1 MRATTGLRAWAAIFA
16 RRLRSDEK
24 SGNTPTQDQAA
35 GEPAPNLDGPSYST
49 DRPIHSST
57 HDRFS
62 RVHFAYRIADTI
74 SGRADTS
81 GLVLGLYGQWGDGKT
96 SVLHMIEERLKEHP
110 DVVVAHFN
118 PWQFTTE
125 DQLLRGFFDTLSA
138 AVGAQLTSKKEEFG
152 AALKK
157 YGSVLSVV
165 NGGDAA
171 TGLGEALSTTTLE
184 NLKARVEGFLAD
196 GRLRVVVLV
205 DDIDRLDRAE
215 THLIFKLVKLSAGFS
230 RTTYLLAFDD
240 DVVAAALGER
250 YGAGGDASGRAFLE
264 KIIQVP
270 LHLPSA
276 ETSALREL
284 IYEGLNQA
292 LSVAEISLP
301 QQQIDAFVVR
311 FGAIEESLNTPRQAR
326 LYTNSLLFSLPMV
339 KGEVHIGEFMLLEA
353 LKLFHPRLYR
363 TLRENASLLLGRID
377 RDAEQRRNQFSQMI
391 EDATRELTPER
402 RKRMVSGVLHAL
414 FPRMGLAGY
423 GPEWESEWSREQRL
437 CSSSYFQKF
446 FAYGVSGSQ
455 LSDRH
460 LQQFLNDL
468 PQKTIA
474 EQDTALQELAKPA
487 VVASLIQ
494 RLRQHENHLPDA
506 VAIELAPLLARNGRL
521 FPYERG
527 MLSTGGVFT
536 QAGVVI
542 YFLLRGI
549 RDSGAKLELAREVL
563 RTASPVPFAS
573 EILRWMFPSPSFTPE
588 EQVFEESDFNG
599 LRAQLVTESIIPSDA
614 FEPLYRQFGS
624 RAIMPYSW
632 WKEVDSNGLANRLV
646 ACLDSDNSEVDH
658 FLDAFVGEAWDM
670 STGVPH
676 RSDLDRNDYDSI
688 ARLIDPEVVA
698 ARLRLRYGPE
708 LDSPQYHQNAQVP
721 LAHRFAHQFM
731 HMHVNAVAQADER
744 SKDQLPG
751 DDDQLS

>member
-1 MRATTGLRAWAAIFA
+1 MRAATRLQAWVAIFS
-16 RRLRSDEK
+16 RWLRSADK
-24 SGNTPTQDQAA
+24 SGSTPAQDQAA
-35 GEPAPNLDGPSYST
+35 GEPVPDCDGHSYSA
-49 DRPIHSST
+49 DRPIHTSA

-62 RVHFAYRIADTI
+62 RVHFAHRIADTI

-96 SVLHMIEERLKEHP
+96 SVLHMIEERLNEQP
-110 DVVVAHFN
+110 DLVVAHFN
-118 PWQFTTE
+118 PWQFTSE
-125 DQLLRGFFDTLSA
+125 DQLLRGFFDTLST

-152 AALKK
+152 EALKK
-157 YGSVLSVV
+157 YGSLLSVV

-171 TGLGEALSTTTLE
+171 TGLGEALSTTKLE
-184 NLKARVEGFLAD
+184 DLKARVEGFLAD

-240 DVVAAALGER
+240 AVVAAALGER

-276 ETSALREL
+276 DISALREL
-284 IYEGLNQA
+284 VYEGLNQA
-292 LSVAEISLP
+292 LSVAEISLA

-311 FGAIEESLNTPRQAR
+311 FGAIEESLSTPRQAL
-326 LYTNSLLFSLPMV
+326 LYTNSLLFSLPMI

-363 TLRENASLLLGRID
+363 ALRENASLLLGSFD
-377 RDAEQRRNQFSQMI
+377 RDVEQRRNQIAQMI
-391 EDATRELTPER
+391 EDATPELTPDR
-402 RKRMVSGVLHAL
+402 RNRMVSGVLHAL
-414 FPRMGLAGY
+414 FPRMGVTGY
-423 GPEWESEWSREQRL
+423 GSEWESEWSREQRL

-455 LSDRH
+455 LSDRR
-460 LQQFLNDL
+460 LQQFLDDL
-468 PQKTIA
+468 TKQTNA
-474 EQDTALQELAKPA
+474 EQDDALQQLAKPA
-487 VVASLIQ
+487 AVASLIQ
-494 RLRQHENHLPDA
+494 RLRQHEDHLPDA
-506 VAIELAPLLARNGRL
+506 VAIALAPLLARNGRL

-549 RDSGAKLELAREVL
+549 GHPDTKLELAREVL

-573 EILRWMFPSPSFTPE
+573 EILRWMFPSPSLTPE
-588 EQVFEESDFNG
+588 EQVFEDADFNH
-599 LRAQLVTESIIPSDA
+599 LRAQLVSECIVPSDSS
-614 FEPLYRQFGS
+614 EPLYKQYGRQ
-624 RAIMPYSW
+624 AIMSYGW
-632 WKEVDSNGLANRLV
+632 WRDVDATGLATRLV
-646 ACLDSDNSEVDH
+646 ACLDADDSEVDH

-676 RSDLDRNDYDSI
+676 RSDLDRNTYESI

-698 ARLRLRYGPE
+698 QRLRLRYEPE
-708 LDSPQYHQNAQVP
+708 LDSPQYHQSAQVS
-721 LAHRFAHQFM
+721 LTHRFAHQFM
-731 HMHVNAVAQADER
+731 HVHSVVVAQADEQ
-744 SKDQLPG
+744 SEEQLPDHG
-751 DDDQLS
+751 DHD